1 MFPKLLMKAKRTMII
16 TNQLHLHLPTINCQL
31 HHDHRHINHHHQDY
45 STTTLSIQNLI
56 MNYQNHTLIIMCQ
69 YCQSQIQ
76 YYIERPLCMMF
87 MNKLPRLKPNQKMI
101 ILNVLLFMTQ
111 LLFIEV
117 TFQLNLK
124 LKLMPAEV
132 VSKVCVT
139 QWTKISKIM
148 TLKFLHVEEQSFRS
162 LFYPSRLPCNTVTV
176 APPISTQLH

>member
-16 TNQLHLHLPTINCQL
+16 TNQLHLQHLPTINCQL
-31 HHDHRHINHHHQDY
+31 HHDHWLINHHHH

-56 MNYQNHTLIIMCQ
+56 MNYQNHTQ

-76 YYIERPLCMMF
+76 YNIERPLCMMF

-132 VSKVCVT
+132 VSKLCVT

-162 LFYPSRLPCNTVTV
+162 LFYPSRLP
-176 APPISTQLH
+176 